1 MLLTK
6 EVEIIPSG
14 ASIKYYNDLGYDAK
28 YHIPL
33 VVKIEDLPKG
43 SGAIVDVLC
52 DFCKKNVVK
61 LMYKDYV
68 RRIEKYGDSACI
80 ECKPIKTQRNNL
92 IKYGCKSPTCM
103 EEIKE
108 KN

>member
-33 VVKIEDLPKG
+33 VVKI
-43 SGAIVDVLC
+43 
-52 DFCKKNVVK
+52 
-61 LMYKDYV
+61 
-68 RRIEKYGDSACI
+68 
-80 ECKPIKTQRNNL
+80 
-92 IKYGCKSPTCM
+92 
-103 EEIKE
+103 
-108 KN
+108 